1 MKANGTRGHFSAK
14 KWESEKH
21 KSWGMPAEVFKGHV
35 ETDGSLLG
43 SAGKLGARCWSVVQ
57 LVMMKNW
64 GPLHWMNGSMEAE
77 YEVQRTIK
85 RAELTAFFCLLKK
98 VVGPIRVHVGNKGI
112 TDWQWKAG
120 DADLWIKIREELHL
134 LM

>member
-43 SAGKLGARCWSVVQ
+43 TAGKLGTRCWSVS
-57 LVMMKNW
+57 
-64 GPLHWMNGSMEAE
+64 GATG
-77 YEVQRTIK
+77 Y
-85 RAELTAFFCLLKK
+85 
-98 VVGPIRVHVGNKGI
+98 
-112 TDWQWKAG
+112 D
-120 DADLWIKIREELHL
+120 EELGAVAL
-134 LM
+134 DERLDGGRI